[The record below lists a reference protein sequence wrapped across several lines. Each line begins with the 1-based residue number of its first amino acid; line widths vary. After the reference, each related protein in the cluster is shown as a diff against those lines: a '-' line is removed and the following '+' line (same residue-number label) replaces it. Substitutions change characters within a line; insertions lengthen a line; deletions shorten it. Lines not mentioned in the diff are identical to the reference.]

1 MTDLYQPGLSA
12 RSARDDRP
20 EPKEPAS
27 PYAEVIPRREVIPQ
41 NPQHSVRVMTH
52 DFPSEI
58 CGWNAHPEYE
68 IHLITKTHGSF
79 IAGDHIGTFGPGHVS
94 IMGPNLPHDW
104 VSDLEPG
111 QVAVDRD
118 AVIQFTDGWIRQC
131 MRAAPRAAGHRRR
144 AQALDAGPGLL
155 RRHRRGGRRR
165 RSCRSSPPAGPER
178 VGHLFK
184 LLGLMAN
191 APDGEWETV
200 ASEWMGRPDDDGA
213 RSAGEA
219 GLNYI
224 FSNLTGD
231 IRLTTAA
238 QLAYMS
244 EPSFSKY
251 FKRATGLTFSNMVKK
266 LRVAH
271 ARRLLDSTDHP
282 ITRVATLSGYHN
294 MANFNR
300 QFLAE
305 VGMHPVGLPADGV
318 VAEAA
323 QRGAQPGAEGGP
335 RRRAGVRGPVGGS
348 AEQVVERRVH
358 APLDERAPRGEVL
371 LQEGLVVGEVTEQHL
386 DLDERLRARVGR
398 RRGHLRRVHVIR
410 HLRGHDLAAADQR
423 PVLRPGRDHRG
434 AEPDRAPGL
443 EVRRGSRGG

>member
-1 MTDLYQPGLSA
+1 MTDLYRPHQSPGASQPQQ
-12 RSARDDRP
+12 RED
-20 EPKEPAS
+20 EPVS
-27 PYAEVIPRREVIPQ
+27 PYASVIPRREVIPLH
-41 NPQHSVRVMTH
+41 PQHSVRAMTH

-94 IMGPNLPHDW
+94 LIGPNLPHDW

-118 AVIQFTDGWIRQC
+118 VVIQFTDGWIRQC
-131 MRAAPRAAGHRRR
+131 MKLLPELQELDDMLRHSTRGLVFSAATAWRAADQIVGVVGTH
-144 AQALDAGPGLL
+144 
-155 RRHRRGGRRR
+155 
-165 RSCRSSPPAGPER
+165 GPER

-200 ASEWMGRPDDDGA
+200 ASEWMGHPDDDGA
-213 RSAGEA
+213 RGAGEA

-238 QLAYMS
+238 RLAYMS
-244 EPSFSKY
+244 EPTFSKY

-305 VGMHPVGLPADGV
+305 AGCTPSAY
-318 VAEAA
+318 
-323 QRGAQPGAEGGP
+323 
-335 RRRAGVRGPVGGS
+335 RRLESSMKP
-348 AEQVVERRVH
+348 
-358 APLDERAPRGEVL
+358 PNEVL
-371 LQEGLVVGEVTEQHL
+371 SLGLKA
-386 DLDERLRARVGR
+386 ARVGE
-398 RRGHLRRVHVIR
+398 
-410 HLRGHDLAAADQR
+410 AAPPA
-423 PVLRPGRDHRG
+423 G
-434 AEPDRAPGL
+434 
-443 EVRRGSRGG
+443 

>member
-1 MTDLYQPGLSA
+1 MTDLYQPGLQA
-12 RSARDDRP
+12 RSARDEHP
-20 EPKEPAS
+20 EPAEPAS
-27 PYAEVIPRREVIPQ
+27 PYAEVIPRREVIPK
-41 NPQHSVRVMTH
+41 NPQHSVRVITH

-131 MRAAPRAAGHRRR
+131 MQLLPEL
-144 AQALDAGPGLL
+144 QQLDGVLKHSTRGLVFSGATAW
-155 RRHRRGGRRR
+155 RGADQVLSVLGT
-165 RSCRSSPPAGPER
+165 SGPER

-191 APDGEWETV
+191 APEGEWETV
-200 ASEWMGRPDDDGA
+200 ASEWMGSPDDDGA

-238 QLAYMS
+238 RLAYMS
-244 EPSFSKY
+244 EPTFSKY

-282 ITRVATLSGYHN
+282 VTRVASLSGYHN

-305 VGMHPVGLPADGV
+305 VGCTPSAYRRMESSQKPPNEVLSLGLK
-318 VAEAA
+318 AA
-323 QRGAQPGAEGGP
+323 
-335 RRRAGVRGPVGGS
+335 RAGEQTPLVR
-348 AEQVVERRVH
+348 
-358 APLDERAPRGEVL
+358 
-371 LQEGLVVGEVTEQHL
+371 
-386 DLDERLRARVGR
+386 
-398 RRGHLRRVHVIR
+398 
-410 HLRGHDLAAADQR
+410 
-423 PVLRPGRDHRG
+423 
-434 AEPDRAPGL
+434 
-443 EVRRGSRGG
+443 